1 MESEHSNV
9 VQQHEVEAQQ
19 DPTENG
25 SSASK
30 KKKKEKRSI
39 QEAKL
44 GNILRGL
51 KMRKGSL

>member
-1 MESEHSNV
+1 MESEHSNL
-9 VQQHEVEAQQ
+9 VQQQEVEAQQ
-19 DPTENG
+19 DLTESV
-25 SSASK
+25 SSDT
-30 KKKKEKRSI
+30 KKKEKRSM